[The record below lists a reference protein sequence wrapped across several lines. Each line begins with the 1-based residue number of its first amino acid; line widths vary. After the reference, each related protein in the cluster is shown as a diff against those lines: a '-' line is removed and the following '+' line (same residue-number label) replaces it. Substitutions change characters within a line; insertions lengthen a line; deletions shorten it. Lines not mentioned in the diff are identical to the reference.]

1 MGERAGENAGGRL
14 PDGHEMSETS
24 HPKKGAPILRRA
36 ALFAVIFG
44 LAWAALTCASG
55 GSIDSTELDRV
66 LRDAATDSAA
76 PAPTPVPASPL
87 GIRTRLPAA
96 GEPPTAVFSEDE
108 EAFLDELPA
117 DGEEGSAEADA
128 SPTPADPSAG

>member
-14 PDGHEMSETS
+14 PDGREMRETS
-24 HPKKGAPILRRA
+24 NPQNGAPILRWA
-36 ALFAVIFG
+36 ALFAVIVG
-44 LAWAALTCASG
+44 LGWTALTCATG

-108 EAFLDELPA
+108 EAYLDELPA
-117 DGEEGSAEADA
+117 DGEDGSAEAEA
-128 SPTPADPSAG
+128 SPTPTDPSAG